1 MNQNDVK
8 WLEELTKLPTV
19 SGREENVV
27 AWVTRWVERRKDLRL
42 KSDDA
47 GNLMISQQR
56 RSAKRPL
63 LVTAH
68 LDHPGF
74 LVTASAGPKNSFVEF
89 RGGVKEAY
97 FEDAALH
104 FFVDGK
110 TEPAR
115 LVSFDHK
122 TGVGLVRSRAHELPV
137 GTLGRWAFAERTLG
151 IRGNSLRAPGCDD
164 LAGVAAALSVID
176 RARKG
181 KGLGHV
187 AVLLTRA
194 EEVGFVGALA
204 ACANGS
210 IPADARLI
218 CLETSRSFAESPVGG
233 GPIIRVGDA
242 LSVFS
247 PELTN
252 RITGIAR
259 KNGGDLVWQRKLMA
273 GGACEATAFSANGYE
288 STCICLPLGNYHN
301 MGNLDEVEAGTGEAK
316 PKPEVISLSDHAGLI
331 DLLMLTARHL
341 DDKGEDLASRLNK
354 RFEESKHFLEPSPQR
369 EPGPTP

>member
-8 WLEELTKLPTV
+8 WLVELTRLPTV
-19 SGREENVV
+19 SGREENVI

-42 KSDDA
+42 QSDED
-47 GNLMISQQR
+47 GNLLISQKR
-56 RSAKRPL
+56 RSSKRPL
-63 LVTAH
+63 FVTAH

-74 LVTASAGPKNSFVEF
+74 LVTASKGPRTSVVEF

-104 FFVDGK
+104 FFVGGR
-110 TEPAR
+110 TESAR

-122 TGVGLVRSRAHELPV
+122 TSIGLVRSRVHELPV
-137 GTLGRWAFAERTLG
+137 GTLGRWAFAERSLG
-151 IRGNSLRAPGCDD
+151 VRGNSLHAPGCDD

-181 KGLGHV
+181 KALGHV
-187 AVLLTRA
+187 TVLLTRA

-210 IPADARLI
+210 IRDDVRLI
-218 CLETSRSFAESPVGG
+218 CIETSRSFAESPVGG
-233 GPIIRVGDA
+233 GPIVRVGDA
-242 LSVFS
+242 ISVFS

-252 RITGIAR
+252 RITSIAR
-259 KNGGDLVWQRKLMA
+259 EKGGDLVWQRKLMP
-273 GGACEATAFSANGYE
+273 GGVCEATAFSANGYE

-301 MGNLDEVEAGTGEAK
+301 MGNLDEVEAGTGQAK
-316 PKPEVISLSDHAGLI
+316 PKPEVISLSDHEGLI

-341 DDKGEDLASRLNK
+341 DEEQEDLAARLHK
-354 RFEESKHFLEPSPQR
+354 RFEERKHFLQPR
-369 EPGPTP
+369 PTP